1 MDTSYAIALAAHTD
15 QLHPK
20 AMQIAAQMQTDRTRI
35 VTTRAVLLEIGN
47 ALGKQRYRSTAVALL
62 EALQEDPSVEIVPI
76 SDDIYSRAFDLYR
89 SRPDKEWGLVDCI
102 SFIVMQERGIVGA
115 LTADVHFLQ
124 AGYSALLR

>member
-1 MDTSYAIALAAHTD
+1 M
-15 QLHPK
+15 
-20 AMQIAAQMQTDRTRI
+20 QMQTDRTRI

-47 ALGKQRYRSTAVALL
+47 ALGKQCYRSTAVALL

-102 SFIVMQERGIVGA
+102 SCIVMQERGIVGA